1 MRIKNWVA
9 RVSAANIDF
18 KYKGKCMFRLV
29 LIGVIT
35 TWNYYFF
42 SFNATYRHIEGIKK

>member
-18 KYKGKCMFRLV
+18 KYKGKRMFRLV

-42 SFNATYRHIEGIKK
+42 HSMPPIDISKA